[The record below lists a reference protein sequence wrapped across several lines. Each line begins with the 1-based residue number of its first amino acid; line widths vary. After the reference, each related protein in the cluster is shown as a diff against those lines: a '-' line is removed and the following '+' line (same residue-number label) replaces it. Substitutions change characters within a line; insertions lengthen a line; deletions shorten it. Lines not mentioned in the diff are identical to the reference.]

1 MLCCGVL
8 GLFTTF
14 LIGAGRWLGNLPRS
28 LRTTGGGMLLVVP
41 VLALAGATAPEPNG
55 HARTPDHAVQAWCG
69 RPLE

>member
-14 LIGAGRWLGNLPRS
+14 LIGARRWLGNLPRS
-28 LRTTGGGMLLVVP
+28 LRTASGGMLLVIP
-41 VLALAGATAPEPNG
+41 VLALAGATAPDPKD
-55 HARTPDHAVQAWCG
+55 HARIPDRPVHAWCG